1 MQNHGSTCKELARSI
16 ITSMGTPAAVPYVTS
31 ATCERW
37 AHSTTGVTF
46 VAPQSM
52 KRSSEKGAILARKTG
67 LKGWAAYV
75 ASVPGQRKRTLR
87 TGLVALVRSI
97 ATQRLPL
104 VSTTSIAIRFAADS
118 AILTLLSG
126 KLIAPSPSHSTT

>member
-1 MQNHGSTCKELARSI
+1 MQNHGSTCSVLARTI
-16 ITSMGTPAAVPYVTS
+16 ITSIGTPAGVAYVTS
-31 ATCERW
+31 ATCARS
-37 AHSTTGVTF
+37 AHSIVGGTF

-52 KRSSEKGAILARKTG
+52 NRSSENGATLARKTG
-67 LKGWAAYV
+67 LNGWLPYV

-87 TGLVALVRSI
+87 TGLLLFVRSI

-118 AILTLLSG
+118 ATLTLLNG
-126 KLIAPSPSHSTT
+126 KPI